1 MKAEKEYDMKN
12 RVKGLAVQFAE
23 MMLGVMLVSVGLSF
37 MIKSGLGQTAITSC
51 TQNIAAITGIKGGTM
66 VALLHGASVL
76 LQILMQGKQF
86 EPIQLFQFAVAW
98 LQGKIVNAICYD
110 LPVISSWQPGS
121 YPMQWVCMLAA
132 IAITAY
138 GVTVT
143 MAAEFVRMPF
153 EQFAFVLSERLHMKF
168 SVLRTRCDMVALA
181 LSLAL
186 VLAFHLDFTTLR
198 EGTWASMLLL
208 GHCMGWFLPVA
219 MRLSPHQRMKKAAC
233 SVAD

>member
-1 MKAEKEYDMKN
+1 MKN

-181 LSLAL
+181 LAL

>member
-1 MKAEKEYDMKN
+1 MKN

-51 TQNIAAITGIKGGTM
+51 TQNIATITGIKGGTM

-138 GVTVT
+138 GVTAT

-233 SVAD
+233 PVAD